1 MAADGNDTPT
11 EFMRRPTLVHAPGV
25 YVGLEEWRYLDD
37 RALSASAFKKLRANA
52 PDWAW
57 DHHSNPL
64 YSEGPSEARAMGT
77 AVHKA
82 VLEGMPAYEAAYCV
96 EPDPAQ
102 HPGALDTAEQFR
114 AWLRAKNEEIEATSD
129 WVPPRKLDASGDAK
143 VLAERINTEIAAHE
157 LPPLRGDEKRP
168 DLLAWIRARNE
179 RIAEDHP
186 APPQKHPLSGT
197 KDELVER
204 VLSIDP
210 TAPIWERL
218 VETLVS
224 GRTVLKAREDLYVR
238 LAEGFIRRDP
248 QYAKLLSGGIP
259 ELTCFWTEEQEVGP
273 PIRFK
278 SRIDYLRK
286 TAIVDL
292 KTFGRPYER
301 GLTRGVLAD
310 RVGHGDTM
318 QAVHASR
325 AVEAAQGFLAEGRV
339 HGTPEQIALLEQ
351 ILPGEKTFVW
361 LCVRVF
367 GAPTATAPRFDK
379 GTIPWG
385 IACQQIEEALAEY
398 RFYRDRFGEDAMWVR
413 SDGIHAPDISDWP
426 SWMVT

>member
-1 MAADGNDTPT
+1 VADGVDSPASAFQR
-11 EFMRRPTLVHAPGV
+11 EPTLVHADGV
-25 YVGLEEWRYLDD
+25 YVGLDEWRYLDD

-52 PDWAW
+52 PDWW
-57 DHHSNPL
+57 WEHHSNPL
-64 YSEGPSEARAMGT
+64 YTAMASDARAMGT

-82 VLEGMPAYEAAYCV
+82 VLEGMDAYEAAYCV
-96 EPDPAQ
+96 EPDKGQ
-102 HPGALDTAEQFR
+102 HPAALDTADDFR
-114 AWLRAKNEEIEATSD
+114 NWLRQRNEQIQATSD
-129 WVPPRKLDASGDAK
+129 WQPPRKLPATGDAK
-143 VLAERINTEIAAHE
+143 ALADLIASEIAAHD

-186 APPQKHPLSGT
+186 PPPAVHPLNGA

-204 VLSIDP
+204 VLEIDP
-210 TAPIWERL
+210 RAPVWARIADELIAGRQVLKPREDMYVRL
-218 VETLVS
+218 VE
-224 GRTVLKAREDLYVR
+224 
-238 LAEGFIRRDP
+238 GFLRRDP
-248 QYAKLLSGGIP
+248 QYAKLLSGGLP
-259 ELTCFWTEEQEVGP
+259 ELTVFWTEEQESGP
-273 PIRFK
+273 PVRMK

-292 KTFGRPYER
+292 KTFGRSYER

-318 QAVHASR
+318 QAVQAAR
-325 AVEAAQGFLAEGRV
+325 AVEAAQGFLAEGKV
-339 HGTPEQIALLEQ
+339 HGAPEQIALLEK

-385 IACQQIEEALAEY
+385 IACSHIEEAIAE
-398 RFYRDRFGEDAMWVR
+398 FKHYRDRFGDAMWIR
-413 SDGIHAPDISDWP
+413 SDGVHQPDISDWP
-426 SWMVT
+426 SWMMG